1 MLLRLV
7 NAPVNLTVCNDS
19 SIGRRIGGRA
29 VPRPLPRRAGNRVPL
44 GRRVSRAAA
53 AVLVACAALFV
64 SHGAAGAQSPALGL
78 SLSADRISEGGTVT
92 ATVTATGGTFP
103 GDRTV
108 ELTWNGAPLTGGL
121 IQGPGNTS
129 AITLPSGESSVS
141 VALTAPD
148 DATGPV
154 YVPDMTAHLTA
165 TDSGTEIGSA
175 ALRYL
180 DNDGRPRVTV
190 AAAAARVVEG
200 GDIVLAATLAHPVA
214 VGHRVELTV
223 TDRYGA
229 LRGAVPAGFGFA
241 AGETVARAVARTA
254 GNTQEDGAREVGFA
268 LQLPGAE
275 ALAVAGAPSSVSVWV
290 DDDDAPPGVPRN
302 VRAAPGAGSA
312 TLTWEAPAYTS
323 GGRVDKYQYRQ
334 SRNGGITWHP
344 GWIDVVVVGH
354 ATEVVVGNLV
364 AGTEYTFEMRAVSN
378 AAGNGAVS
386 APSTATPIADPRSGE
401 EQ

>member
-1 MLLRLV
+1 MFLL
-7 NAPVNLTVCNDS
+7 
-19 SIGRRIGGRA
+19 
-29 VPRPLPRRAGNRVPL
+29 
-44 GRRVSRAAA
+44 
-53 AVLVACAALFV
+53 ACAALFG
-64 SHGAAGAQSPALGL
+64 SHAAAGAQSPALGL
-78 SLSADRISEGGTVT
+78 SLSADRITEGGTVT

-103 GDRTV
+103 GGRTV
-108 ELTWNGAPLTGGL
+108 ELKWNGAPLTGGL

-148 DATGPV
+148 DATGPL

-165 TDSGTEIGSA
+165 MDSGTEIGSA

-180 DNDGRPRVTV
+180 DNDGRPQVTV
-190 AAAAARVVEG
+190 AAAATRVVEG
-200 GDIVLAATLAHPVA
+200 GDIVLVATLAHPVA
-214 VGHRVELTV
+214 AAHRVDLTV

-229 LRGAVPAGFGFA
+229 LTGAVPTGFGFA
-241 AGETVARAVARTA
+241 ANETVARAVARTA
-254 GNTQEDGAREVGFA
+254 GNTREDGAREVAFA
-268 LQLPGAE
+268 FQPPGAE
-275 ALAVAGAPSSVSVWV
+275 ALAVAGAPSSVKVWV
-290 DDDDAPPGVPRN
+290 DDDDAAPGVPRN
-302 VRAAPGAGSA
+302 MRAAPGAGSA

-334 SRNGGITWHP
+334 SKNGGITWHP
-344 GWIDVVVVGH
+344 GWIDVGGGGH
-354 ATEVVVGNLV
+354 AAEVVVGNLV

-386 APSTATPIADPRSGE
+386 APSAATPIADPRSGE